1 MRKSKISA
9 MNPPPSNVRV
19 SKHHSRKSKIIPK
32 IDDVFFENL
41 FILEMNYRKTLN
53 PDYINQIVTHYM
65 MAIEY
70 YEYKKDPK
78 CEDYQ
83 NRLRF
88 FMIQPDVIKFLNKKK
103 QPDQNT
109 LKSSKRVVKRKN
121 EYKIKFDYLSKINFA
136 SGAGK
141 ETLNQAKK
149 RFGKE
154 RRQEIENKVKNLIS
168 TDLDNQSKSFKER
181 LMKRKN
187 KMNKI
192 ENSIEPNIES
202 VSDHQSPRRVD
213 TEIQEEENDEEEM
226 DIKRVQTEVFNN
238 DEESDGENV
247 VNIDTLD
254 DFIAES
260 EAIIQ
265 DAEEEKEPK
274 EEANEIFP
282 SNQKEDILSNVKQY
296 KDVSD
301 SEDDSI
307 DSEDSSLDNKNEIDD
322 EEAENLNSRTT
333 QLFTGL
339 EDNKNIGPKQQKGFN
354 DIRNTLDKYVN
365 NFNKSFYTD
374 VFVKFCKNVKKLV
387 DEKFNKY
394 IEITHMYQEQIK
406 EIKTQLV
413 QIEKGSAKYT
423 ELEGVIESLKEEQ
436 RNELDEIE
444 DEYNEKIQTFQRN
457 FKTNEFKTNP
467 ALLLLEEQFRLSMC
481 NKINDLILPD

>member
-9 MNPPPSNVRV
+9 KNPPPSNTI

-32 IDDVFFENL
+32 IDDAFFENL

-109 LKSSKRVVKRKN
+109 LKSSKTVVKRKN

-154 RRQEIENKVKNLIS
+154 RRQEIENKVKKLIT

-187 KMNKI
+187 KNKI
-192 ENSIEPNIES
+192 PNSIEQNIES

-213 TEIQEEENDEEEM
+213 TEVQEEENDEEEI

-238 DEESDGENV
+238 DEDESEGENV

-265 DAEEEKEPK
+265 DTEEEKEPK
-274 EEANEIFP
+274 EEVNEIFP
-282 SNQKEDILSNVKQY
+282 SNKKEDILSNVQQY
-296 KDVSD
+296 KNVSD

-307 DSEDSSLDNKNEIDD
+307 DSEDSSLNNKNENDD

-374 VFVKFCKNVKKLV
+374 VFVKFCKNVKKIV

-413 QIEKGSAKYT
+413 EIEKDSPQYT
-423 ELEGVIESLKEEQ
+423 ELENVIESLKEEQ

>member
-9 MNPPPSNVRV
+9 KNPPPSNTI

-32 IDDVFFENL
+32 IDDAFFENL

-70 YEYKKDPK
+70 YEYKKNPK

-109 LKSSKRVVKRKN
+109 LKSSKTVVKRKN

-154 RRQEIENKVKNLIS
+154 RRQEIENKVKKLIT

-187 KMNKI
+187 KNKI
-192 ENSIEPNIES
+192 PNSIEQNIES

-213 TEIQEEENDEEEM
+213 TEVQEEENDEEEI

-238 DEESDGENV
+238 DED
-247 VNIDTLD
+247 
-254 DFIAES
+254 ES
-260 EAIIQ
+260 E
-265 DAEEEKEPK
+265 
-274 EEANEIFP
+274 
-282 SNQKEDILSNVKQY
+282 
-296 KDVSD
+296 
-301 SEDDSI
+301 
-307 DSEDSSLDNKNEIDD
+307 
-322 EEAENLNSRTT
+322 
-333 QLFTGL
+333 G
-339 EDNKNIGPKQQKGFN
+339 
-354 DIRNTLDKYVN
+354 
-365 NFNKSFYTD
+365 
-374 VFVKFCKNVKKLV
+374 
-387 DEKFNKY
+387 
-394 IEITHMYQEQIK
+394 
-406 EIKTQLV
+406 
-413 QIEKGSAKYT
+413 
-423 ELEGVIESLKEEQ
+423 
-436 RNELDEIE
+436 
-444 DEYNEKIQTFQRN
+444 
-457 FKTNEFKTNP
+457 
-467 ALLLLEEQFRLSMC
+467 
-481 NKINDLILPD
+481 